1 MSGDSIEKAVNV
13 LTALDSSK
21 TEETTVDA
29 GYSPE
34 SLDTVE
40 TKPTAS
46 EDFAYS
52 KSTKVAVSDE
62 HLRKNRVLTPS
73 MDKTTVNA
81 YKILRTRV
89 LRRME
94 QNSWSTLAITSPK
107 PDEGKTLTAINLSIS
122 LAHKLDYTVLLVD
135 LDFKKPTIHKYF
147 GFEPERGVSDYLEG
161 QISLE
166 EAFVSPGIKRL
177 LLLPAGGGMAGNTS
191 EMLSSSKMER
201 LVAELKSRYAS
212 RILIFDLPPVL
223 VGDDV
228 LAFSNIADAFL
239 LLAREGKTTT
249 DELQRTV
256 ELLETKNLLGTVLNH
271 SSVVD
276 QTSNYGY

>member
-21 TEETTVDA
+21 TEETTVEA

-40 TKPTAS
+40 TKPAAS

-52 KSTKVAVSDE
+52 KSSKVTVSDE
-62 HLRKNRVLTPS
+62 HLRKNRVLTPG
-73 MDKTTVNA
+73 MDKATVNA

-94 QNSWSTLAITSPK
+94 QNSWSTLAITSPR

-122 LAHKLDYTVLLVD
+122 LAQKLDYTVLLVD
-135 LDFKKPTIHKYF
+135 LDFSNPSIHKYF
-147 GFEPERGVSDYLEG
+147 GFEPECGLNDYLEG
-161 QISLE
+161 RVLLE
-166 EAFVSPGIKRL
+166 ETFVHPGIKKL
-177 LLLPAGGGMAGNTS
+177 LLLPTGKIEGNTS

-212 RILIFDLPPVL
+212 RILILDLPPVL

-228 LAFSNIADAFL
+228 LAFSNVADAFL

-256 ELLETKNLLGTVLNH
+256 ELLETKNLLGTVLNR
-271 SSVVD
+271 SSIMD